1 MSIFFELYEVY
12 CFFKNFD
19 YNKVIKFVCG
29 RRFTNEKAETI
40 ITYLSIVSVFNFTCC
55 HPGYGNN
62 YRFCRHCQ
70 ELTIYTGK
78 SVLLKVNGTSGKV
91 KWISQNKRIVTVDSK
106 GKVTARGVGKT
117 IIFAKTGNYTL
128 RCQITVKKKV
138 ASRPQVQ
145 SSVWIPATGKKYH
158 RIPNCGNMNP
168 NRAHKVT
175 LSQAKQR
182 GYTACK
188 NCYR

>member
-1 MSIFFELYEVY
+1 MKKLKQLLLILVLSLSLTSPA
-12 CFFKNFD
+12 
-19 YNKVIKFVCG
+19 VIPAMGTTTVSAATVRKPS
-29 RRFTNEKAETI
+29 
-40 ITYLSIVSVFNFTCC
+40 LSNSK
-55 HPGYGNN
+55 
-62 YRFCRHCQ
+62 
-70 ELTIYTGK
+70 LTIYTGK

-145 SSVWIPATGKKYH
+145 SSVWIPATGKK
-158 RIPNCGNMNP
+158 
-168 NRAHKVT
+168 
-175 LSQAKQR
+175 LSSNSKLWKYESKSSA
-182 GYTACK
+182 
-188 NCYR
+188 

>member
-1 MSIFFELYEVY
+1 M
-12 CFFKNFD
+12 
-19 YNKVIKFVCG
+19 
-29 RRFTNEKAETI
+29 
-40 ITYLSIVSVFNFTCC
+40 
-55 HPGYGNN
+55 
-62 YRFCRHCQ
+62 
-70 ELTIYTGK
+70 
-78 SVLLKVNGTSGKV
+78 
-91 KWISQNKRIVTVDSK
+91 TVDSK

>member
-1 MSIFFELYEVY
+1 MKKLKQLLLILVLSLSLTSPA
-12 CFFKNFD
+12 
-19 YNKVIKFVCG
+19 VIPAMGTTTVSAATVRKPS
-29 RRFTNEKAETI
+29 
-40 ITYLSIVSVFNFTCC
+40 LSNSK
-55 HPGYGNN
+55 
-62 YRFCRHCQ
+62 
-70 ELTIYTGK
+70 LTIYTGK

-117 IIFAKTGNYTL
+117 IISIKNLVKVNESGNYTL

>member
-1 MSIFFELYEVY
+1 MKKLKQLLLILVLSLSLTSPA
-12 CFFKNFD
+12 
-19 YNKVIKFVCG
+19 VIPAMGTTTVSAATVRKPS
-29 RRFTNEKAETI
+29 
-40 ITYLSIVSVFNFTCC
+40 LSNSK
-55 HPGYGNN
+55 
-62 YRFCRHCQ
+62 
-70 ELTIYTGK
+70 LTIYTGK

-91 KWISQNKRIVTVDSK
+91 KWISQNKRIVTVDS
-106 GKVTARGVGKT
+106 KVTARGVGKT

>member
-1 MSIFFELYEVY
+1 MKKLKQLLLILVLSLSLTSPA
-12 CFFKNFD
+12 
-19 YNKVIKFVCG
+19 VIPAMGTTTVSAATVRKPS
-29 RRFTNEKAETI
+29 
-40 ITYLSIVSVFNFTCC
+40 LSNSK
-55 HPGYGNN
+55 
-62 YRFCRHCQ
+62 
-70 ELTIYTGK
+70 LTIYTGK

-117 IIFAKTGNYTL
+117 IISIKNL
-128 RCQITVKKKV
+128 VKV
-138 ASRPQVQ
+138 NES
-145 SSVWIPATGKKYH
+145 GKKYH

>member
-1 MSIFFELYEVY
+1 MKKLKQLLLILVLSLSLTSPA
-12 CFFKNFD
+12 
-19 YNKVIKFVCG
+19 VIPAMGTTTVSAATVRKPS
-29 RRFTNEKAETI
+29 
-40 ITYLSIVSVFNFTCC
+40 LSNSK
-55 HPGYGNN
+55 
-62 YRFCRHCQ
+62 
-70 ELTIYTGK
+70 LTIYTGK

-145 SSVWIPATGKKYH
+145 SSVWIPATG
-158 RIPNCGNMNP
+158 MNP